1 MNEKKQTI
9 EKMVKAQMKT
19 WAEDG
24 IEEIL
29 EMEVSNIDEEEI
41 EDELWV
47 EDSENI
53 KKDDLMMI
61 IEDCFYTVQKKVRAA
76 LAIAEAAM
84 Y

>member
-1 MNEKKQTI
+1 MKKEI
-9 EKMVKAQMKT
+9 EKMVKAQMSN
-19 WAEDG
+19 WAKEDG
-24 IEEIL
+24 IESIL
-29 EMEVSNIDEEEI
+29 EMEISNIDEEEI

-47 EDSENI
+47 DSENI
-53 KKDDLMMI
+53 KKDDLMTI